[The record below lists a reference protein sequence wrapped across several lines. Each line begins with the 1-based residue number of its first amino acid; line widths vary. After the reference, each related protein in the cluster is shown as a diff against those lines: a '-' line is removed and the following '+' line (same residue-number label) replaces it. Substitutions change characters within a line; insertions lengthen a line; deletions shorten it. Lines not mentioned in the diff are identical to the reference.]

1 MRSSTRASGFWPALA
16 LLCLIAGPAAAAP
29 KVVASIKP
37 VHSLVAGVMGG
48 IGEPVLLIAGGGS
61 PHGYSLRPSEARA
74 LSEADLVFW
83 VGDALEASL
92 AKPIAALAG
101 GRARVIALAKAE
113 GVRLLQARAGGPWDA
128 PQGMHD
134 HGANAAAH
142 DADNQADL
150 HIWLDPVN
158 AIAIVRA
165 AVAALARADPKNEP
179 GYRRNG
185 ASTIEKIEALDGEI
199 AGALQPVRD
208 RPYVVFHDAYQ
219 NLEKRYDLSAAGAI
233 AASPERPPGARRLSE
248 IRGKIAELGAIC
260 VFTEPQFRP
269 ALVDTVVAG
278 SAARSALLDPLGAD
292 LPAGPDAYFALMRG
306 LADSLV
312 RCLAP
317 KG

>member
-1 MRSSTRASGFWPALA
+1 MRLQANRFWSALA
-16 LLCLIAGPAAAAP
+16 LLCLTAGSAAAAP

-37 VHSLVAGVMGG
+37 VHSLVAGVMRGF
-48 IGEPVLLIAGGGS
+48 GEPVLLIAGGGS

-83 VGDALEASL
+83 VGAGLEASL

-101 GRARVIALAKAE
+101 GRARVIALAEAE
-113 GVRLLQARAGGPWDA
+113 GLQLLQARAGGTWDG
-128 PQGMHD
+128 PEGMHD
-134 HGANAAAH
+134 HGTDTAAH
-142 DADNQADL
+142 GAGKRVDL
-150 HIWLDPVN
+150 HVWLDPLN

-165 AVAALARADPKNEP
+165 AVTALARADPKNEP
-179 GYRRNG
+179 AYRRNG
-185 ASTIEKIEALDGEI
+185 ASTIKMIEALDREI
-199 AGALQPVRD
+199 ARALRPVRE

-219 NLEKRYDLSAAGAI
+219 YLEKRYDLSAVGAI

-248 IRGKIAELGAIC
+248 IRAKIAELGAVC

-269 ALVDTVVAG
+269 SLVDTVIAG
-278 SAARSALLDPLGAD
+278 SAARSAVLDPLGAD
-292 LPAGPDAYFALMRG
+292 LSAGPGAYFALMRG

-312 RCLAP
+312 RCLSP